1 MISASGHPLPILG
14 AALIRLELKN
24 SGRSTRQMIYF
35 STKATKLY
43 LSLATCIDLGLIGSQ
58 FSLGIPPPPDQTQ
71 PIHQVHDD
79 HSKRRPVP
87 KPSPPPSPG
96 DSLTPTSGPHTP
108 PAPRRTTPQ
117 PGRPCSCPQ
126 RAPPPEMPTLLP
138 FPGTEENRHRLERYL
153 LDHYAA
159 SAFNVCEHQPLP
171 MMSGPPLSLTID
183 PKAIP
188 KPCHTPITIPVHWQD
203 RLRQRCQTRH
213 SGEGPPG
220 HARHLVPPHGD
231 MHQEGR
237 VAQADHQFSTIKPA
251 RHQRDTPLP
260 LSLPP
265 SPSHSTPHQEDRIRC
280 VEWLSLSRLGR
291 TRPSLYHIYHPL
303 GEI

>member
-1 MISASGHPLPILG
+1 MSSASGHPLPILG
-14 AALIRLELKN
+14 AALIRLELEN

-43 LSLATCIDLGLIGSQ
+43 LSLATCTDLGLIGSQ
-58 FSLGIPPPPDQTQ
+58 LSLGIPPPPDQTQ

-96 DSLTPTSGPHTP
+96 DSFTPTSSP
-108 PAPRRTTPQ
+108 PALRRTTPQ
-117 PGRPCSCPQ
+117 PGRPCSCSQ
-126 RAPPPEMPTLLP
+126 RAPLPEMPTSLP

-188 KPCHTPITIPVHWQD
+188 KPCHTPITVPVHWQD
-203 RLRQRCQTRH
+203 EVKAGL
-213 SGEGPPG
+213 
-220 HARHLVPPHGD
+220 D
-231 MHQEGR
+231 
-237 VAQADHQFSTIKPA
+237 
-251 RHQRDTPLP
+251 RD
-260 LSLPP
+260 
-265 SPSHSTPHQEDRIRC
+265 
-280 VEWLSLSRLGR
+280 VRLGVLEKVPLRR
-291 TRPSLYHIYHPL
+291 TGRSGGPSIFNH
-303 GEI
+303 